1 MNTEGKFNKRKEKDE
16 IERLKLKLEIEKIDI
31 KRERSK
37 NFSQNFSVFCKY
49 IPWISLS
56 IAIPVSIYFLAGKTT
71 VFNSDFLSEM
81 AKKIITEEKING
93 FVTKI
98 IILLIILFFLLL
110 FSIFLIA
117 FLLYKINKKNEVI
130 KVEEENRRK
139 IENLLNEKEE

>member
-16 IERLKLKLEIEKIDI
+16 IERLKLRLEIEKIDI
-31 KRERSK
+31 KRERIK

-56 IAIPVSIYFLAGKTT
+56 TAIPVSIYFLAGKTT

-98 IILLIILFFLLL
+98 IILLIILFFWFL
-110 FSIFLIA
+110 FSIFWIA
-117 FLLYKINKKNEVI
+117 LLSYKINKKNKVI